1 MPDPSILF
9 DGLIALLL
17 IVAIG
22 FAVVLDRR
30 LSVLR
35 DSKGELERL
44 VGGLHSAVDKA
55 QRNLA
60 GLRETAESAGRPLQD
75 SLEEGSRLRDELAA
89 LVARAESAAD
99 RIEQGLESR
108 SARPRPRPVA
118 KLSRPTSA
126 RNEASNPSA
135 VQADGSVRA
144 TAGDP
149 ATGGTNPA
157 HNALIKALKGVR

>member
-35 DSKGELERL
+35 DSRADLERL

-55 QRNLA
+55 ERNLA
-60 GLRETAESAGRPLQD
+60 GLREAAETTGRPLQD
-75 SLEEGSRLRDELAA
+75 SVEEGGRLRDELAA
-89 LVARAESAAD
+89 LIGRAESAAD
-99 RIEQGLESR
+99 RIEHGIGAGNRTRQ
-108 SARPRPRPVA
+108 PRPVTPLA
-118 KLSRPTSA
+118 RP
-126 RNEASNPSA
+126 
-135 VQADGSVRA
+135 A
-144 TAGDP
+144 TARPAGAGCSAAP
-149 ATGGTNPA
+149 AGRAQGAATGDAGAGRINPA